1 MTGATGRGGSGSTL
15 GVGLDETTIEELLP
29 ASSRRPRIERGDT
42 PLLQVKGLRTSF
54 YTRDGAVRAV
64 DGIDFHVDRGEIMGL
79 VGESGCGK
87 SVTSLSI
94 MGLVGRPG
102 KVEAGEVLFDGRDL
116 LKIGQ
121 DEMRKLRGDRLS
133 MIFQQ
138 PQSSLNPVWDVGR
151 QIGEVLEI
159 HRGMKRGPA
168 RQRALE
174 LLKMVGIPDPER
186 RLKAYPHEM
195 SGGMAQR
202 VMIAMALA
210 CEPELL
216 IADEPTTALDVT
228 IQAQILDLMRNLREQ
243 TGAAIILI
251 THDLGVVA
259 EMCDRVAVMYAGEIV
274 EQTDVNSLFRLP
286 RHPYTRGL
294 IGSIPVV
301 GDTREELSVIPGNVP
316 NLIDVPKGC
325 RFAPR
330 CASRV
335 AEDNAMAIDVH
346 PGIHALEPGH
356 DVRCWLYHDVNGRL
370 IPRPAG
376 WQPRTDV
383 AAADVLATGAAADS
397 GAAAAG
403 TVIDS
408 GGAP

>member
-1 MTGATGRGGSGSTL
+1 MTETLDPTPAGPILDHSPEGS
-15 GVGLDETTIEELLP
+15 VIEELVP
-29 ASSRRPRIERGDT
+29 ASRRRPRHEKGDR
-42 PLLQVKGLRTSF
+42 PLLEVKGLRTSF

-64 DGIDFHVDRGEIMGL
+64 DGIDFTVDRGEIMGL

-94 MGLVGRPG
+94 LRLVARPG
-102 KVEAGEVLFDGRDL
+102 RIEAGEVLFDGRDL
-116 LKIGQ
+116 LKLSD
-121 DEMRKLRGDRLS
+121 DEMRKIRGDRIS

-138 PQSSLNPVWDVGR
+138 PTSSLNPVWDVGR
-151 QIGEVLEI
+151 QIEEVLRI
-159 HRGMKRGPA
+159 HRGMKGTVA
-168 RQRALE
+168 RSRATE

-186 RLKAYPHEM
+186 RLKNFPHEM

-228 IQAQILDLMRNLREQ
+228 IQAQILDLMRNLRDE
-243 TGAAIILI
+243 TGTAIVLI

-274 EQTDVNSLFRLP
+274 EHTDVVSLYRDP
-286 RHPYTRGL
+286 HHPYTRGL

-301 GDTREELSVIPGNVP
+301 GAIVDELAVIPGNVP
-316 NLIDVPKGC
+316 NLVDLPKGC

-330 CASRV
+330 CLARIEEDV
-335 AEDNAMAIDVH
+335 AIATEVH
-346 PGIHALEPGH
+346 PELLPVREGH
-356 DVRCWLYHDVNGRL
+356 EVRCWLYHDAAGN
-370 IPRPAG
+370 IMPRPSD
-376 WQPRTDV
+376 R
-383 AAADVLATGAAADS
+383 S
-397 GAAAAG
+397 
-403 TVIDS
+403 S
-408 GGAP
+408 